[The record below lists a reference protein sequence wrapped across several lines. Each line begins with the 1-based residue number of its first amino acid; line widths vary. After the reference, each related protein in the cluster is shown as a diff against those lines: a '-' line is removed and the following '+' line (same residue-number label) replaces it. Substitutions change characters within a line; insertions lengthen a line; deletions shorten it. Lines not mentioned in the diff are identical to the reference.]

1 MIRIAQQ
8 VSRAIRILR
17 GNRDESAR
25 ASHLVVEKDL
35 LMTYETDFLDQAER
49 EKCSQSTFSERKI
62 MKTAFKRVA
71 LVAAAALAIGGISAV
86 SAQATG
92 TADWTF
98 SSNYAA
104 AGVGQT
110 TSTETVAQIAGVAN
124 YVTLNNVTVGA
135 VYFTVTGGATTTATT
150 SGTVAF
156 AGSVSIATPVVG
168 SITVTSYDIA
178 SGAASLT
185 ATSTTTITVL
195 ASAPGTVF
203 NHSTSYITVSST
215 ANSVTA
221 PALSDSSSTSVSGS
235 ASGSYYAVLT
245 NTQYSTT
252 DTTTQMAPAANA
264 LAVTVAISGAGA
276 VDTTSAGTT
285 RGPSATVAAATG
297 AVNNF
302 YVFADGR
309 TGAATI
315 TVTVNGVVASTKTV
329 TFVGSLSKYILTA
342 DNTQKTNIGVGA
354 TGTLT
359 ITGQDSNG
367 NAIATPSISTATSS
381 DTTIATT
388 SVSGN
393 VVTVTGVK
401 SGTANI
407 TVSNGASTPITLVV
421 PVVITKTTAAKVV
434 LAFGAASYAA
444 GDKITVTLTATDS
457 NGSPV
462 ADGSYALL
470 GSSGIAANVAL
481 VASTLPTT
489 ATVAIVGGTA
499 SYTAYAPDSTATL
512 NLAAVEGATT
522 DNVIAGNTAA
532 AITATAQLTSPSADA
547 SNAATDA
554 ANEATDA
561 ANAAT
566 DAANAAADSAD
577 AATQAAQDAG
587 DKADAALAAV
597 TALSQQVTT
606 VLAKVAALAAT
617 LAKITKAIAALPKK

>member
-1 MIRIAQQ
+1 MTTIAQQ

-25 ASHLVVEKDL
+25 ASHLVVNNDQFVNNEL
-35 LMTYETDFLDQAER
+35 LQVNQAER

-98 SSNYAA
+98 SNNYVA

-110 TSTETVAQIAGVAN
+110 TSTETVTQIAGVAN
-124 YVTLNNVTVGA
+124 YVTLNNVTAGA

-150 SGTVAF
+150 SGTVAL

-252 DTTTQMAPAANA
+252 DTTTQMAANA

-342 DNTQKTNIGVGA
+342 ANTQKTNIGVGA

-381 DTTIATT
+381 DATIATT

>member
-1 MIRIAQQ
+1 MTTIAQQ

-25 ASHLVVEKDL
+25 ASHLVVNNDQFVNNEL
-35 LMTYETDFLDQAER
+35 LQVNQAER

-110 TSTETVAQIAGVAN
+110 TSTETVTQIAGVAN
-124 YVTLNNVTVGA
+124 YVTLNNVTAGA

-150 SGTVAF
+150 SGTVAL

-252 DTTTQMAPAANA
+252 DTTTQMASANA

-587 DKADAALAAV
+587 DKADAALTAV

>member
-1 MIRIAQQ
+1 MTTIAQQ

-25 ASHLVVEKDL
+25 ASHLVVNNDQFVNNEL
-35 LMTYETDFLDQAER
+35 LQVNQAER

-62 MKTAFKRVA
+62 MSTKTAFKRVA
-71 LVAAAALAIGGISAV
+71 LVAAAALAFGGLSAV
-86 SAQATG
+86 SAQASG
-92 TADWTF
+92 SPDWTF
-98 SSNYAA
+98 TNNYVA

-110 TSTETVAQIAGVAN
+110 TSTETVTQIAGVAN
-124 YVTLNNVTVGA
+124 YVTLNETNGSSG
-135 VYFTVTGGATTTATT
+135 VYFTITGGALTTGAT
-150 SGTVAF
+150 SGTATAAINV
-156 AGSVSIATPVVG
+156 ATPTVG
-168 SITVTSYDIA
+168 TITVTSYVVT
-178 SGAASLT
+178 SGAAST
-185 ATSTTTITVL
+185 VATSTTTITVI
-195 ASAPGTVF
+195 ASAPGTVY
-203 NHSTSYITVSST
+203 NHSTSYLST
-215 ANSVTA
+215 TLGS
-221 PALSDSSSTSVSGS
+221 PALADSSSLTVSG
-235 ASGSYYAVLT
+235 ATSGTAYARLT
-245 NTQYSTT
+245 TTQYSTT
-252 DTTTQMAPAANA
+252 DTTTQMNTANA
-264 LAVTVAISGAGA
+264 LAVTVAISGAGT
-276 VDTTSAGTT
+276 VDTQLSGAT
-285 RGPSATVAAATG
+285 RGPSATVIAGTA
-297 AVNNF
+297 AVNDF
-302 YVFADGR
+302 YVFSNGVSG
-309 TGAATI
+309 TATI
-315 TVTVNGVVASTKTV
+315 TVTINGVVASTKTF
-329 TFVGSLSKYILTA
+329 TFVGSLAKYILTA
-342 DNTQKTNIGVGA
+342 ANTQKTNIGVGA

-381 DTTIATT
+381 DATIATT

-434 LAFGAASYAA
+434 LAFDAASYAA

-470 GSSGIAANVAL
+470 GSTGIAANVAL
-481 VASTLPTT
+481 VASTLPTA

-499 SYTAYAPDSTATL
+499 TYTAYAPDSTATVT
-512 NLAAVEGATT
+512 LAAVEGAAT

-606 VLAKVAALAAT
+606 LLAKVAALAST
-617 LAKITKAIAALPKK
+617 LAKITAAIAKLPKK

>member
-1 MIRIAQQ
+1 
-8 VSRAIRILR
+8 
-17 GNRDESAR
+17 
-25 ASHLVVEKDL
+25 
-35 LMTYETDFLDQAER
+35 
-49 EKCSQSTFSERKI
+49 

-98 SSNYAA
+98 SNNYVA

-110 TSTETVAQIAGVAN
+110 TSTETVTQIAGVAN
-124 YVTLNNVTVGA
+124 YVTLNNVTAGA

-252 DTTTQMAPAANA
+252 DTTTQMASANA

-342 DNTQKTNIGVGA
+342 ANTQKTNIGVGA

-381 DTTIATT
+381 DATIATT

-566 DAANAAADSAD
+566 DAANNAMDSAD
-577 AATQAAQDAG
+577 AAQQAAMDAG

-597 TALSQQVTT
+597 TDLATKVSEIASQISSLSAV
-606 VLAKVAALAAT
+606 VAKIAAAVAKISAKV
-617 LAKITKAIAALPKK
+617 KA